1 MEANAT
7 ADDAVDASAHATA
20 DDAVDDAS
28 AHRPVAYA
36 YASASGAARLRACGT
51 LRRGLAERAR
61 RPVRHVVAEDTG
73 SAEFSY
79 ASSKKLSAVAFEM
92 IGDDLERTREQLDSV
107 RARRPKFICINDSM
121 MRPSEALLRT
131 LRDFF
136 EDLFPRSSAFELPPG
151 TRNPSLRLD
160 EMRAILARRRWARFA
175 GACAAALAAA
185 GLAARAL
192 ERVW

>member
-1 MEANAT
+1 MILTLAYSVLQVVYLEGSERGHVLQHASISSFSFDGEDYYEHMRGGEEVAVVLMTPSESRLNCMN
-7 ADDAVDASAHATA
+7 DAAWSE
-20 DDAVDDAS
+20 
-28 AHRPVAYA
+28 
-36 YASASGAARLRACGT
+36 GC
-51 LRRGLAERAR
+51 
-61 RPVRHVVAEDTG
+61 
-73 SAEFSY
+73 
-79 ASSKKLSAVAFEM
+79 
-92 IGDDLERTREQLDSV
+92 TREQLDSV